1 MQTEYIMV
9 ACLVLVFLLSTAA
22 KFTERTDALALL
34 YGLVLTA
41 IGVLVYI
48 AL

>member
-1 MQTEYIMV
+1 MQAQCLMV
-9 ACLVLVFLLSTAA
+9 AVLVVIFLLSTAA
-22 KFTERTDALALL
+22 QFTERTDALALL
-34 YGLVLTA
+34 YGLILTA